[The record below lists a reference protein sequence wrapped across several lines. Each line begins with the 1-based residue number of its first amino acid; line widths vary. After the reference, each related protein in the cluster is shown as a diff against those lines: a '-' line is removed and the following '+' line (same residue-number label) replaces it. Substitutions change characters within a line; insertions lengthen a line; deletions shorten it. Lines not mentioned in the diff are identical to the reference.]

1 MDALALRKLADRA
14 IRRDRR
20 LRRTVTL
27 QIHLYLI
34 AAVRDLIVAIQDKL
48 VFLFVALQG
57 RNYLTTPALSSL
69 VSACFIQGNRDN
81 LTVRILNI

>member
-20 LRRTVTL
+20 LRLTVTL
-27 QIHLYLI
+27 QRQLYLI

-48 VFLFVALQG
+48 LFLFVAFQG

-69 VSACFIQGNRDN
+69 VSAYFIQGNRDN

>member
-27 QIHLYLI
+27 QIQLYLI
-34 AAVRDLIVAIQDKL
+34 AAVRDLI
-48 VFLFVALQG
+48 VALQG
-57 RNYLTTPALSSL
+57 RNYLTTPALSCL

>member
-1 MDALALRKLADRA
+1 MDALALRKLADRS
-14 IRRDRR
+14 IRRERR

-27 QIHLYLI
+27 QIQLYLI
-34 AAVRDLIVAIQDKL
+34 TAVRDLIVAIQDKL
-48 VFLFVALQG
+48 VFFFVALQG
-57 RNYLTTPALSSL
+57 RNYLTIPALSSL